1 MFCPLFDLPI
11 INRNIYDLPGIMYQ
25 MDHGTSRNKFKK
37 QQSVGQKSLW
47 VFAPRSV
54 VFIYFNVRTK

>member
-37 QQSVGQKSLW
+37 TTERG
-47 VFAPRSV
+47 
-54 VFIYFNVRTK
+54 TKITLDFCP

>member
-25 MDHGTSRNKFKK
+25 MDHGRQGIKQILFKQSYKK
-37 QQSVGQKSLW
+37 QRNILIKEN
-47 VFAPRSV
+47 
-54 VFIYFNVRTK
+54 IHD